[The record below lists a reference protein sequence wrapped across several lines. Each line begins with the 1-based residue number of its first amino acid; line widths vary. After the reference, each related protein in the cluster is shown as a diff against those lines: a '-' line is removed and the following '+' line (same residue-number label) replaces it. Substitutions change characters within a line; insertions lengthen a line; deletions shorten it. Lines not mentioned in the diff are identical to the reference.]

1 MFTAKKSHLG
11 GTPNTSAKAAKAT
24 AKNGATNPFVR
35 AAQMKTA
42 ETTSG
47 NGSLKFNTSG
57 NEFVDQF
64 NKLGQYKQPRS
75 FEQIAKE
82 CELLWAEDKRKA
94 VLFTFYLRLIN
105 RQVVLFDG
113 SKTSVPQKGG
123 ELKHEAIMRMMWL
136 HWKDKEAFWKNI
148 GLFASSGSWNDI
160 IKMLQ
165 YDLVYNDWDGRVLD
179 WNKFG
184 ELILAALNNTN
195 TSELMKKYLP
205 QIRANK
211 NCNTVEAQADNIIAK
226 WICSLIFGTKGEATG
241 KTYKQYRK
249 MKTSGTAHQW
259 QQLISQGKH
268 KLIDFNTVHGRAL
281 MLMSRSKYLK
291 NQGLEDKYNA
301 WIVKPESKVAFTGF
315 VNELFMKLPKTIT
328 SLEASRRETINR
340 QFQTLVDKCGNG
352 GASKLIVVRDTSGS
366 MGSPAVGFPE
376 MSSYDIAKA
385 MALFFSEY
393 QTGTFADS
401 WIEFNNTASMRQ
413 WTGNSPVEKW
423 YNDSSQYNGGTNFM
437 SVIQLFCQI
446 KSQGV
451 AEADFPTGIL
461 CISDGNFNPASLGK
475 TNVESALALL
485 RRAGF
490 SEEYVSSFVIALWD
504 IPNGYYGGNKQSKF
518 ETMFDVPNVF
528 YFSGYSA
535 SIISFLSSK
544 IRTASELVDEALSQ
558 ELMQM
563 VQI

>member
-1 MFTAKKSHLG
+1 MFSTKKTHLG
-11 GTPNTSAKAAKAT
+11 NTPNSSGTTATKAKS
-24 AKNGATNPFVR
+24 GVSNPFIR
-35 AAQMKTA
+35 AAQMKSA

-47 NGSLKFNTSG
+47 NGSKKYSTTG
-57 NEFVDQF
+57 NSFVDQF

-75 FEQIAKE
+75 FEEIAKE

-94 VLFTFYLRLIN
+94 VLFIFYLRLIN

-123 ELKHEAIMRMMWL
+123 ELKHESIMRMMWL
-136 HWKDKEAFWKNI
+136 HWKDKEAFWNNI
-148 GLFASSGSWNDI
+148 GLFAASGSWNDI

-184 ELILAALNNTN
+184 ELILSALNNTN

-226 WICSLIFGTKGEATG
+226 WICSLIFGTKGENTG

-268 KLIDFNTVHGRAL
+268 KLIDFNTIHGRAL

-301 WIVKPESKVAFTGF
+301 WVVKPESKVAFTGF
-315 VNELFMKLPKTIT
+315 VNELFMGLPGSIT
-328 SLEASRRETINR
+328 GLETSRRETINR
-340 QFQTLVDKCGNG
+340 QFQTLVEKCGNG
-352 GASKLIVVRDTSGS
+352 GVSKLIVVRDTSGS
-366 MGSPAVGFPE
+366 MGSAAIGFPQ
-376 MSSYDIAKA
+376 MSSYNIAKA
-385 MALFFSEY
+385 MSIFFSEY
-393 QTGTFADS
+393 QTGHFANS
-401 WIEFNNTASMRQ
+401 WIEFNTSAKFHQWKGNTAI
-413 WTGNSPVEKW
+413 EKW
-423 YNDSSQYNGGTNFM
+423 YNDNTRYDGGTNFL

-451 AEADFPTGIL
+451 AEADFPSGIL
-461 CISDGNFNPASLGK
+461 CISDGNFNPALLGK
-475 TNVESALALL
+475 TNVESALMLL
-485 RRAGF
+485 RNAGF

-504 IPNGYYGGNKQSKF
+504 IPNGYYGGSKQSKF
-518 ETMFDVPNVF
+518 ETMFEVPNVF
-528 YFSGYSA
+528 YFSGYSS

-544 IRTASELVDEALSQ
+544 ISTASELVDVALSQ
-558 ELMQM
+558 EIMTY
-563 VQI
+563 VVI

>member
-1 MFTAKKSHLG
+1 MFQSKRTHLG
-11 GTPNTSAKAAKAT
+11 NKPNTSGSTAT
-24 AKNGATNPFVR
+24 TTKTNGATNPFVR
-35 AAQMKTA
+35 AAQMKAA

-47 NGSLKFNTSG
+47 NGSLKYTTTG
-57 NEFVDQF
+57 NPFVDQF

-75 FEQIAKE
+75 FDQIAKD

-94 VLFTFYLRLIN
+94 VLFTFYLRIIN
-105 RQVVLFDG
+105 RQVTLFDG
-113 SKTSVPQKGG
+113 TKTSVPQKGG
-123 ELKHEAIMRMMWL
+123 ELKHESIMRMMWL
-136 HWKDKEAFWKNI
+136 HWKDKAAFWNNI
-148 GLFASSGSWNDI
+148 GLFASAGSWNDI

-184 ELILAALNNTN
+184 EVILSALNNSN

-226 WICSLIFGTKGEATG
+226 WICSLLYGSKSEQTG

-268 KLIDFNTVHGRAL
+268 TLIDFNTIHGRAL
-281 MLMSRSKYLK
+281 MLMSKSKYLK

-301 WIVKPESKVAFTGF
+301 WITKPESKVNFTGF
-315 VNELFMKLPKTIT
+315 VNELFMKLPSRIT
-328 SLEASRRETINR
+328 SLDAARRETINR
-340 QFQTLVDKCGNG
+340 QFQTLVEKCGNG
-352 GASKLIVVRDTSGS
+352 GVSKLIVVRDTSVS
-366 MGSPAVGFPE
+366 MGSAAIGFPE
-376 MSSYDIAKA
+376 MSSYDVAKA

-393 QTGTFADS
+393 QTGHFANS
-401 WIEFNNTASMRQ
+401 WIEFNNSASMRQ
-413 WTGNSPVEKW
+413 WVGNSPVEKW

-451 AEADFPTGIL
+451 AEADFPSGIL
-461 CISDGNFNPASLGK
+461 CISDGNFNPAQLGK
-475 TNVESALALL
+475 TNVQSALALL
-485 RRAGF
+485 RNAGF
-490 SEEYVSSFVIALWD
+490 SEEYVSNFVIALWD
-504 IPNGYYGGNKQSKF
+504 IPNSFYGGRKQSQF

-544 IRTASELVDEALSQ
+544 IQTASELVEAALSQ
-558 ELMQM
+558 EIMQM